1 VAGLRDKPRR
11 LWRLFNSE
19 RFICR
24 RFEAEA
30 ATHRDRAPL
39 IFMARVDA
47 AFTNGHA
54 PLVLVVEDEFFLR
67 YVTAEYLEDCG
78 FSVLQ
83 AANADEAVDLLQSN
97 RNVGAVFSDIQMPG
111 SMNGLG
117 LAHWITETLPDVK
130 VLLTSGQ
137 VLPAAAR
144 EWTLLAKPYD
154 MAEVERRLRDM
165 TAEN

>member
-1 VAGLRDKPRR
+1 
-11 LWRLFNSE
+11 
-19 RFICR
+19 
-24 RFEAEA
+24 
-30 ATHRDRAPL
+30 
-39 IFMARVDA
+39 MARADVI
-47 AFTNGHA
+47 FTNGHA
-54 PLVLVVEDEFFLR
+54 PSVLVVEDEFFLR

-83 AANADEAVDLLQSN
+83 AANADEAVGLLQRN
-97 RNVGAVFSDIQMPG
+97 RDVGAVFSDIQMPG

-154 MAEVERRLRDM
+154 MAEVERRLREM
-165 TAEN
+165 TAQD

>member
-1 VAGLRDKPRR
+1 M
-11 LWRLFNSE
+11 
-19 RFICR
+19 
-24 RFEAEA
+24 
-30 ATHRDRAPL
+30 PL
-39 IFMARVDA
+39 SQTGM
-47 AFTNGHA
+47 

-83 AANADEAVDLLQSN
+83 AANADEAVGLLQTN
-97 RNVGAVFSDIQMPG
+97 RDVGAVFSDIQMPG

-117 LAHWITETLPDVK
+117 LAHWIAETLPDVK

-144 EWTLLAKPYD
+144 EWTCLPSPTTW
-154 MAEVERRLRDM
+154 RRSSAGCAR
-165 TAEN
+165 

>member
-1 VAGLRDKPRR
+1 MTSRDGSSSCSIVNALFGDSQRPKQQRAVIGRR
-11 LWRLFNSE
+11 L
-19 RFICR
+19 ICM
-24 RFEAEA
+24 
-30 ATHRDRAPL
+30 AP
-39 IFMARVDA
+39 VDA

-83 AANADEAVDLLQSN
+83 AANADEAVSLLQAN
-97 RNVGAVFSDIQMPG
+97 RDVGAVFSDIQMPG

-130 VLLTSGQ
+130 VLLTSGH
-137 VLPAAAR
+137 VLPGAAR
-144 EWTLLAKPYD
+144 EWPLLAKPYD
-154 MAEVERRLRDM
+154 MAEVERRLREM
-165 TAEN
+165 TAQN

>member
-1 VAGLRDKPRR
+1 MAGID
-11 LWRLFNSE
+11 
-19 RFICR
+19 
-24 RFEAEA
+24 
-30 ATHRDRAPL
+30 AT
-39 IFMARVDA
+39 
-47 AFTNGHA
+47 FTKA
-54 PLVLVVEDEFFLR
+54 QSPLVLVVEDEFLLR

-83 AANADEAVDLLQSN
+83 AANADEAVGLLQAN
-97 RNVGAVFSDIQMPG
+97 REVGAVFSDIQMPG

-137 VLPAAAR
+137 VLPDAAR
-144 EWTLLAKPYD
+144 EWTLLGKPYD

-165 TAEN
+165 TAQN

>member
-1 VAGLRDKPRR
+1 
-11 LWRLFNSE
+11 
-19 RFICR
+19 
-24 RFEAEA
+24 
-30 ATHRDRAPL
+30 
-39 IFMARVDA
+39 
-47 AFTNGHA
+47 
-54 PLVLVVEDEFFLR
+54 VVEDEFFLR

-83 AANADEAVDLLQSN
+83 AANADEAVSLLRRN
-97 RNVGAVFSDIQMPG
+97 REVGAVFSDIQMPG

-137 VLPAAAR
+137 VLPAATM

-154 MAEVERRLRDM
+154 MAEVERRLREM
-165 TAEN
+165 TAQH

>member
-1 VAGLRDKPRR
+1 MTSRERSSGCSIVNVLKQQRAVIGRR
-11 LWRLFNSE
+11 L
-19 RFICR
+19 ICM
-24 RFEAEA
+24 
-30 ATHRDRAPL
+30 AT
-39 IFMARVDA
+39 VDA

-67 YVTAEYLEDCG
+67 YVTAEYLEDYG

-83 AANADEAVDLLQSN
+83 AANADEAVGLLQSN
-97 RNVGAVFSDIQMPG
+97 RDVGAVFSDIQMPG

-165 TAEN
+165 TARN

>member
-1 VAGLRDKPRR
+1 M
-11 LWRLFNSE
+11 
-19 RFICR
+19 
-24 RFEAEA
+24 
-30 ATHRDRAPL
+30 AT
-39 IFMARVDA
+39 VDA

-97 RNVGAVFSDIQMPG
+97 RDVGAVFSDIQMPG

-117 LAHWITETLPDVK
+117 LARWITETLPGVK

-137 VLPAAAR
+137 VLPAAAQD
-144 EWTLLAKPYD
+144 WTLLAKPYD
-154 MAEVERRLRDM
+154 MSEVERRLREM
-165 TAEN
+165 TVQH